1 MSEVRTRDFSRKVS
15 ALAFTAEG
23 DHFDATPGVP
33 PSTLQEL
40 IQISKADLQD
50 NIEGILAFYEV
61 VLLPESY
68 VRFAERFHSKT
79 NPIDVFQ
86 CIEIMTWLLE
96 QYTARPTTPSVG
108 SSASSQTETDTTGTS
123 STDGAPNEESNP
135 SS

>member
-23 DHFDATPGVP
+23 DRFDATPGIP

-40 IQISKADLQD
+40 LEISKSDLQGNLD
-50 NIEGILAFYEV
+50 GILKFYEI
-61 VLLPESY
+61 VLLQESY
-68 VRFAERFHSKT
+68 VRFAERFQSKT

-86 CIEIMTWLLE
+86 CIEVMTWLLE
-96 QYTARPTTPSVG
+96 QYTARPTMPSVG

-123 STDGAPNEESNP
+123 STDGAPSEESTP

>member
-15 ALAFTAEG
+15 ALDFTADG
-23 DHFDATPGVP
+23 DRFDAIPGVP

-40 IQISKADLQD
+40 LEISKSDLQE
-50 NIEGILAFYEV
+50 NVQAILKFYEI

-68 VRFAERFHSKT
+68 TTFAERFASKT

-96 QYTARPTTPSVG
+96 QYTARPTMPSVG
-108 SSASSQTETDTTGTS
+108 SSASSQTEADTSGTS
-123 STDGAPNEESNP
+123 SMDGAPSEESSL